1 MARYKTF
8 LWSFNF
14 ISGNYYNADG
24 RGNIRLK
31 NERFA
36 CDPRLRRAAVDCLS
50 NNFCDFNFDDLQ
62 NLVDFVIDQDAVT
75 AGT

>member
-1 MARYKTF
+1 M
-8 LWSFNF
+8 
-14 ISGNYYNADG
+14 YYNTGG

-50 NNFCDFNFDDLQ
+50 ANLCDFDADDLR
-62 NLVDFVIDQDAVT
+62 NLANTNIAQDALD
-75 AGT
+75 AGA